1 MHRGIRGTG
10 SLPVPRQLR
19 PSYAVAVCL
28 ACPSAC
34 GRHMRHGDTGTARP
48 ASASR
53 ATSNRHVPRSH
64 ATTPYNTDDDRDRRR
79 QRRRRRR

>member
-1 MHRGIRGTG
+1 MMMHRRGIRGTG
-10 SLPVPRQLR
+10 TLLPK
-19 PSYAVAVCL
+19 PSYAVAVAL
-28 ACPSAC
+28 ACPCSAC

-64 ATTPYNTDDDRDRRR
+64 ARQTNVRDDDDDDDEDDP
-79 QRRRRRR
+79 